1 MMKLK
6 GSLKLDKV
14 YDVDGTDMYGVLL
27 QDHGLK
33 EVVDEMN
40 VLMDYIRELSGRVE
54 ELENK
59 GTLILDK
66 DGNDHW
72 IKLTNS
78 NII

>member
-1 MMKLK
+1 M
-6 GSLKLDKV
+6 KLDKI
-14 YDVDGTDMYGVLL
+14 YTVDGTDMYGQLL
-27 QDHGLK
+27 QDSSLDD
-33 EVVDEMN
+33 VVDEMN
-40 VLMDYIRELSGRVE
+40 VLMDYIRELSGRVG

-72 IKLTNS
+72 VKLTNS